1 MNMSAIFRK
10 LHNGKKPTRQ
20 QTNQKH
26 AKSLGCTENL
36 ASVHL
41 YTTYLETEELEGHFR
56 RFLND
61 PELLK
66 RLQ

>member
-1 MNMSAIFRK
+1 M
-10 LHNGKKPTRQ
+10 
-20 QTNQKH
+20 
-26 AKSLGCTENL
+26 
-36 ASVHL
+36 HL

-66 RLQ
+66 RLQSPKIWKIRQKKPKMPQIIKAEVR